1 MPFYIGI
8 GIDTKRA
15 YSKTHRNS
23 YWKSI
28 VSKTDYEVE
37 ILFDEIDY
45 EYAKIKEKEFIALY
59 KRKEDGGV
67 LCNITLGGDGVLG
80 IVHTEESKRKMGEPN
95 KGKTIS
101 EWQKQRTSEF
111 HKGKITSEETKKKI
125 SESLSGEKNH
135 RYGKKASDETRQKMI
150 KSANR
155 GENSHSSKLT
165 EQNVLEI
172 RKLKN
177 EGYSLRKIAKM
188 FNVAKYTIFSII
200 HKKTWRHI

>member
-59 KRKEDGGV
+59 KRKVDGGV

-101 EWQKQRTSEF
+101 EWHKQRISEF
-111 HKGKITSEETKKKI
+111 WKGKPTPEETKKKM

-135 RYGKKASDETRQKMI
+135 RYGKKTSDEIKQKMI
-150 KSANR
+150 KSAR
-155 GENSHSSKLT
+155 KGENNHASKLT

-172 RKLKN
+172 RKLQN
-177 EGYSLRKIAKM
+177 EGHSSRKIAKL
-188 FNVAKYTIFSII
+188 FNVQKGTVLSII
-200 HKKTWRHI
+200 HNKTWRHI